1 MAEGNS
7 ASSFCCLCR
16 RPFQNKS
23 GFKKRKRLHGE
34 GCKESKQLLDE
45 ILSECCCLSLSS
57 FVETKDTAAFLC
69 NLCDG
74 QALKIL
80 KHQCEIK
87 RIEDNIL
94 EMVSNLTTFDTS
106 IDLRRKRP
114 QAAENVN
121 RKRTRLSIDDTPP
134 VDNSVSSPSL
144 STPLVTSQQVDV
156 YCQQSSSQP
165 VIGSTQSSSQPTVH
179 LTQSSSQGS
188 CSSSNSKSP
197 SVMVSYA
204 IVFYILMCISLCL

>member
-23 GFKKRKRLHGE
+23 GFKKRKRLHRE

-57 FVETKDTAAFLC
+57 FVETKDTTAFLC

-106 IDLRRKRP
+106 IDLRRK
-114 QAAENVN
+114 
-121 RKRTRLSIDDTPP
+121 
-134 VDNSVSSPSL
+134 
-144 STPLVTSQQVDV
+144 
-156 YCQQSSSQP
+156 
-165 VIGSTQSSSQPTVH
+165 
-179 LTQSSSQGS
+179 
-188 CSSSNSKSP
+188 
-197 SVMVSYA
+197 
-204 IVFYILMCISLCL
+204 